1 MKNLDLFGRRV
12 LLVAICSCQLAVLAQ
27 ADVFNDR
34 FYQMGEDPFGIGAD
48 SQGVNL
54 NLFPGAIDTG
64 AFQDLVVAGAPTTVD
79 IGPSG
84 LARPGASSGALGA
97 AFNGVDDSM
106 STIFSLNAP
115 TLSWNNP
122 AFYPDN
128 IDGEFDPPSAT
139 GEDGPDFDTVYD
151 PAFPHN
157 YSTLFARGIQL
168 WAYPDSSRQDVR
180 QDLVVDTAQ
189 HGIHITEN
197 NTWGYQYGFSGTN
210 IDSGVAVEFDE
221 WTHVMSYATGG
232 SNVLFINGVAQHATV
247 NFYGADGSSLSIGSN
262 QAGDGNFFQGV
273 LDDVKLFVAGD
284 NSEVLPGATNTELG
298 YLGGGNWGRLVQGE
312 DNDWIVQELNRLGAL
327 TTSGEIPQGDMN
339 FDGVVDAA
347 DVPLFVDGWLSRN
360 VVNNVQVGDWNS
372 RANGDL
378 NYDGIT
384 NLADLFIMNQ
394 ALVNAGA
401 GNITLAMLNG
411 EASVPEPSSV
421 VLVSIAIGGVLL
433 LRRR

>member
-1 MKNLDLFGRRV
+1 
-12 LLVAICSCQLAVLAQ
+12 
-27 ADVFNDR
+27 
-34 FYQMGEDPFGIGAD
+34 
-48 SQGVNL
+48 
-54 NLFPGAIDTG
+54 
-64 AFQDLVVAGAPTTVD
+64 
-79 IGPSG
+79 
-84 LARPGASSGALGA
+84 
-97 AFNGVDDSM
+97 
-106 STIFSLNAP
+106 
-115 TLSWNNP
+115 
-122 AFYPDN
+122 
-128 IDGEFDPPSAT
+128 
-139 GEDGPDFDTVYD
+139 
-151 PAFPHN
+151 
-157 YSTLFARGIQL
+157 
-168 WAYPDSSRQDVR
+168 
-180 QDLVVDTAQ
+180 
-189 HGIHITEN
+189 
-197 NTWGYQYGFSGTN
+197 
-210 IDSGVAVEFDE
+210 
-221 WTHVMSYATGG
+221 
-232 SNVLFINGVAQHATV
+232 
-247 NFYGADGSSLSIGSN
+247 
-262 QAGDGNFFQGV
+262 
-273 LDDVKLFVAGD
+273 
-284 NSEVLPGATNTELG
+284 
-298 YLGGGNWGRLVQGE
+298 LVQGE